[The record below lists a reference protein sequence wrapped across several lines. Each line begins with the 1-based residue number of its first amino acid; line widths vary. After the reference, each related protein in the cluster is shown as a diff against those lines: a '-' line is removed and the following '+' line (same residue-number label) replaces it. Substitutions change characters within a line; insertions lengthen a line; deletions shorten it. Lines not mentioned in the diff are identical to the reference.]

1 MFIIKVRDHLTAR
14 TRETCSENGFR
25 ILRADAEKWKACL
38 LRYKTL
44 EEALHF
50 VTKQSPCSNG
60 KNRFALVRDYRIFE
74 QDGRK
79 LKLVFEK
86 IGEEE

>member
-1 MFIIKVRDHLTAR
+1 MFIIKIRDHLTAR
-14 TRETCSENGFR
+14 TRETCSENGYR
-25 ILRADAEKWKACL
+25 LLSADSEKWKACII
-38 LRYKTL
+38 RYKSL

-50 VTKQSPCSNG
+50 VDKQSSRSNG

-74 QDGRK
+74 QNGRK
-79 LKLVFEK
+79 LNLVFEK